1 MSCLRYPAAAQE
13 ARIEH
18 LVVLN
23 VHFVRDERDLH
34 LNSQQRKVY
43 FRQTFQHDG
52 EGQETGSNKMSIMA
66 HPSVVEFSTIC
77 DESVHPTARKFR
89 ERAKLYKPNAMEVF
103 CSCLWVSLG
112 CDVTVLSKG
121 NCDPMEISS
130 SLNWDLTQ

>member
-52 EGQETGSNKMSIMA
+52 EGQKTGSNKMSIMA
-66 HPSVVEFSTIC
+66 HPSVLEFST
-77 DESVHPTARKFR
+77 
-89 ERAKLYKPNAMEVF
+89 F
-103 CSCLWVSLG
+103 CNELVCKEIQG
-112 CDVTVLSKG
+112 ACKTVQTQC
-121 NCDPMEISS
+121 NESS
-130 SLNWDLTQ
+130 SLLLSVGQSRL